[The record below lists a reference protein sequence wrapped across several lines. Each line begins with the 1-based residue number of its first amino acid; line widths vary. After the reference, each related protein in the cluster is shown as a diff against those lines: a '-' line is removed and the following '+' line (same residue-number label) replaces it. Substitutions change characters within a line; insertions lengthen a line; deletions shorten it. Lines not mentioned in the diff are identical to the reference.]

1 MGLLDGLLG
10 AAMGALTQHGGQQG
24 AGGGAGGAGGGAG
37 GALLNI
43 ALQMLANQGQGQG
56 QGGAMG
62 GLGGLLQ
69 SLQRAGLGQVAQS
82 WIGTGTN
89 LPISADQL
97 SQVLG
102 NERIGQIAQQLG
114 LAPEHVSEQLAG
126 MLPEVVDRLTPAG
139 QLPEGGLGDPQAQ
152 LESLTRSLRG

>member
-10 AAMGALTQHGGQQG
+10 AAMGALTQQGGQQG
-24 AGGGAGGAGGGAG
+24 TGGGAG

-43 ALQMLANQGQGQG
+43 ALQMLANRGQGQAS
-56 QGGAMG
+56 GGAMG

-69 SLQRAGLGQVAQS
+69 SLQGAGLGEVAQS
-82 WIGTGTN
+82 WIGTGSN

-114 LAPEHVSEQLAG
+114 LSPGLVSEQLAG
-126 MLPEVVDRLTPAG
+126 MLPDVVDKLTPSG
-139 QLPEGGLGDPQAQ
+139 QLPECGFGDPQDLLA
-152 LESLTRSLRG
+152 SLTRSLRG

>member
-10 AAMGALTQHGGQQG
+10 AAMGALTQQGGQQG
-24 AGGGAGGAGGGAG
+24 AGSGAG

-62 GLGGLLQ
+62 GAMGGLGGLLQ
-69 SLQRAGLGQVAQS
+69 SLQGAGLGQVAQS
-82 WIGTGTN
+82 WIGTGAN

-126 MLPEVVDRLTPAG
+126 MLPDVVDRLTPSG
-139 QLPEGGLGDPQAQ
+139 QLPEGGLGDPQQ
-152 LESLTRSLRG
+152 LLESLTRSLRG

>member
-10 AAMGALTQHGGQQG
+10 AAMGALNNQGGHQ
-24 AGGGAGGAGGGAG
+24 GAGGGAG

-43 ALQMLANQGQGQG
+43 ALQMLANQGNGQAA
-56 QGGAMG
+56 GGGIG

-69 SLQRAGLGQVAQS
+69 SLQGAGLGDVAQS
-82 WIGTGTN
+82 WIGKGSN

-102 NERIGQIAQQLG
+102 NDRIGQIAQQLG
-114 LAPEHVSEQLAG
+114 LSPDHVSEQLAG
-126 MLPEVVDRLTPAG
+126 MLPDVVDKLTPG
-139 QLPEGGLGDPQAQ
+139 GEVPQGGLGDPQD
-152 LESLTRSLRG
+152 LLNSLTRALRG

>member
-10 AAMGALTQHGGQQG
+10 AAMGALTQQGGQQG
-24 AGGGAGGAGGGAG
+24 TGGGAG

-43 ALQMLANQGQGQG
+43 ALQMLANRGQGQAS
-56 QGGAMG
+56 GGAMG

-69 SLQRAGLGQVAQS
+69 SLQGAGLGEVAQS
-82 WIGTGTN
+82 WIGTGSN

-114 LAPEHVSEQLAG
+114 LSPGLVSEQLAG
-126 MLPEVVDRLTPAG
+126 MLPDVVDKLTPSG
-139 QLPEGGLGDPQAQ
+139 QIPDGGLGDPQA
-152 LESLTRSLRG
+152 LLDSLTRSLRG

>member
-1 MGLLDGLLG
+1 MRLLDGLLG
-10 AAMGALTQHGGQQG
+10 AAMGALTQQGGQQG
-24 AGGGAGGAGGGAG
+24 TGGGAG

-43 ALQMLANQGQGQG
+43 ALQMLANRGQGQAS
-56 QGGAMG
+56 GGAMG

-69 SLQRAGLGQVAQS
+69 SLQGAGLGEVAQS
-82 WIGTGTN
+82 WIGTGSN

-114 LAPEHVSEQLAG
+114 LSPGLVSEQLAG
-126 MLPEVVDRLTPAG
+126 MLPDVVDKLTPSG
-139 QLPEGGLGDPQAQ
+139 QLPEGGFGDPQDLLA
-152 LESLTRSLRG
+152 SLTRSLRG

>member
-10 AAMGALTQHGGQQG
+10 AAMGALTQQGGQHS
-24 AGGGAGGAGGGAG
+24 AGGGAG

-43 ALQMLANQGQGQG
+43 ALQMLANRGQSQGP
-56 QGGAMG
+56 GGGLG

-69 SLQRAGLGQVAQS
+69 SLQGAGLGEVAQS
-82 WIGTGTN
+82 WIGTGSN
-89 LPISADQL
+89 LPISPDQL

-102 NERIGQIAQQLG
+102 DERIGQIAQQLG
-114 LAPEHVSEQLAG
+114 LSPGHVSEQLAG
-126 MLPEVVDRLTPAG
+126 MLPDVVDRLTPTG
-139 QLPEGGLGDPQAQ
+139 QVPDGGLGDPQEL